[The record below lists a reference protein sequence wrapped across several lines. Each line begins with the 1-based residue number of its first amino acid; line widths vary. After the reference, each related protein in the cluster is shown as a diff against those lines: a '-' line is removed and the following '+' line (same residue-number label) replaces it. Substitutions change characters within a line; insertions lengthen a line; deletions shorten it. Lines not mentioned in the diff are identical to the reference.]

1 MSTPR
6 PITEGQERPVNV
18 AVLLR
23 DAFVTLNDRVLSELA
38 ERGHDAVRAA
48 HGAIFQHLDDH
59 GTTVSRLAERAQIT
73 KQAAAELVQHLEAH
87 GYVVREPDPSDRRA
101 KLVLPTAK
109 GREVVAIAQRAVP
122 EIEGRVERELGAAR
136 FAELRADLRRIIQ
149 LG

>member
-1 MSTPR
+1 MTAGR
-6 PITEGQERPVNV
+6 QRPVNV

-23 DAFVTLNDRVLSELA
+23 DAFTTLNGHVLRRLA
-38 ERGHDAVRAA
+38 GSGHEAVRAA
-48 HGAIFQHLDDH
+48 HGAIFQHLDDT

-122 EIEGRVERELGAAR
+122 EIEGRLERELGATR
-136 FAELRADLRRIIQ
+136 LEELRADLRRIIE

>member
-6 PITEGQERPVNV
+6 PMTAGQQRPVNV

-23 DAFVTLNDRVLSELA
+23 DAFTTLNDHVLRRLA
-38 ERGHDAVRAA
+38 ASGHEAVRAA
-48 HGAIFQHLDDH
+48 HGAIFQHLDDS

-87 GYVVREPDPSDRRA
+87 GYVVRDPDPSDRRA

-109 GREVVAIAQRAVP
+109 GREVVAIAQQAVP
-122 EIEGRVERELGAAR
+122 EIEGRLERELGTAR
-136 FAELRADLRRIIQ
+136 FEQLRADLRRIIE

>member
-1 MSTPR
+1 MSTSR
-6 PITEGQERPVNV
+6 PITEGRERPVNV

-23 DAFVTLNDRVLSELA
+23 DAFVTLNDRVLLQLA
-38 ERGHDAVRAA
+38 EQGHHEVRAA
-48 HGAIFQHLDDH
+48 HGAIFQHLDDA

-73 KQAAAELVQHLEAH
+73 KQATAELVQHLEAQ

-122 EIEGRVERELGAAR
+122 EIEGRLERELGAAR
-136 FAELRADLRRIIQ
+136 LDELRADLRRIID

>member
-6 PITEGQERPVNV
+6 PVTAGRQRPVNV

-23 DAFVTLNDRVLSELA
+23 DAFTTLNDRVLRLLA
-38 ERGHDAVRAA
+38 ESGHDAVRAA
-48 HGAIFQHLDDH
+48 HGAIFQHLDDG

-87 GYVVREPDPSDRRA
+87 GYVVRRPDPSDRRA
-101 KLVLPTAK
+101 KLVLPTVK
-109 GREVVAIAQRAVP
+109 GREVVAIAQGAVP
-122 EIEGRVERELGAAR
+122 EIEGRLERELGAAR
-136 FAELRADLRRIIQ
+136 LDQLRADLRRIIE

>member
-1 MSTPR
+1 M
-6 PITEGQERPVNV
+6 
-18 AVLLR
+18 LLR
-23 DAFVTLNDRVLSELA
+23 DAFTTLNDSVLRRLA
-38 ERGHDAVRAA
+38 ESGHDAVRAA
-48 HGAIFQHLDDH
+48 HGAILQHLDDT

-109 GREVVAIAQRAVP
+109 GREVVVIAQGAVP
-122 EIEGRVERELGAAR
+122 EIEERLARELGAAR
-136 FAELRADLRRIIQ
+136 LDELRADLRRIIE